1 MLFKSFVGLVHVV
14 MTGPAPT
21 SAPPHVSGREVILT
35 LLERSGGA
43 SVAEMVEQTGWQPAS
58 VRALL
63 STLRSSGFDIL
74 SEVTEDRGRVYE
86 VTY

>member
-14 MTGPAPT
+14 MMGPAPT

-35 LLERSGGA
+35 LLEQSGGA
-43 SVAEMVEQTGWQPAS
+43 SVAEMVEVTRWQPSS

-63 STLRSSGFDIL
+63 STLRSSGFEIV
-74 SEVTEDRGRVYE
+74 SEATEDRGRVHRVIY
-86 VTY
+86 